1 MQAQTNLPV
10 AAEPIVH
17 LKPRVDEATL
27 EHKRLLRG
35 PFWQRIPAYRAVD
48 ETTFL
53 DHSWQ
58 AKNSITN
65 PAKLL
70 ATVQEFIATAQPV
83 GSQQVTAR
91 YRLGVRAAMVRN
103 LMAELEETGYLSQ
116 PHASAGRVPTDQAFR
131 YYVDRLM
138 PTRRIE
144 FEDRA
149 HIEFYYS
156 GHQHDRT
163 EVIRDTSHLLALMTS
178 QAALVMA
185 PGLEEVRL
193 ERVNFVRVHNCQV
206 LAIFVAA
213 AGEVHNRVVETAQDL
228 GQDELDRMT
237 RYLNE
242 SLAGRTLGQAHEWIE
257 EQLREDRARY
267 DRFMRAALAL
277 GGTATERLK
286 PAEVYVDG
294 SARVLEQP
302 EFADRERMRS
312 LLRALE
318 DKTALLDLLERS
330 LKKSGPT
337 VSIGTENFDS
347 HLADFSV
354 VASPYQ
360 SGSTPLGS
368 LAVVGPV
375 RMDYQRMIALVD
387 YTARTLSRV
396 LDH

>member
-1 MQAQTNLPV
+1 MN
-10 AAEPIVH
+10 
-17 LKPRVDEATL
+17 
-27 EHKRLLRG
+27 RG
-35 PFWQRIPAYRAVD
+35 
-48 ETTFL
+48 FL
-53 DHSWQ
+53 DRLPPRRH
-58 AKNSITN
+58 AL
-65 PAKLL
+65 LL

-156 GHQHDRT
+156 GHQRDRT
-163 EVIRDTSHLLALMTS
+163 EVIRDTSRLLALMTS

-185 PGLEEVRL
+185 PRLEEVRL
-193 ERVNFVRVHNCQV
+193 ERVNFVRVHNRQV

-213 AGEVHNRVVETAQDL
+213 ADEVHNRVVETSQDL
-228 GQDELDRMT
+228 GQDELDRMA

-242 SLAGRTLGQAHEWIE
+242 SLAGRTLGQAREWIE

-277 GGTATERLK
+277 GGAATERLK

-318 DKTALLDLLERS
+318 DKSALLDLLERS
-330 LKKSGPT
+330 LSHDGPM
-337 VSIGTENFDS
+337 VSIGSENYDAR
-347 HLADFSV
+347 LAGLSV
-354 VASPYQ
+354 VAAPYA
-360 SGSTPLGS
+360 SGAGLQGS
-368 LAVVGPV
+368 LGVVGPV
-375 RMDYQRMIALVD
+375 RMDYERVIPLVD
-387 YTARTLSRV
+387 YTAKALSRL
-396 LDH
+396 LDQQA